1 MTESSQP
8 TLSHNAERR
17 QYELH
22 LNGELVALAAYTL
35 SGGTVVLNH
44 TETAP
49 AHQGQGYAAQ
59 VMEFALNDVRSQ
71 GLRANPQCSFAA
83 QFVADHPEYADLVAR

>member
-8 TLSHNAERR
+8 TLRHNAERR

-22 LNGELVALAAYTL
+22 LNGELVALAAYAR

>member
-22 LNGELVALAAYTL
+22 LNGELVALAAYAL
-35 SGGTVVLNH
+35 SGGTVALNH

-49 AHQGQGYAAQ
+49 ARQGQGYAAQ
-59 VMEFALNDVRSQ
+59 VMAFALNDIRTQ
-71 GLRANPQCSFAA
+71 GLKASPQCSFAA
-83 QFVADHPEYADLVAR
+83 QFVMDHTEYADLVAR

>member
-8 TLSHNAERR
+8 TLSHNAERQ

-35 SGGTVVLNH
+35 GGGTVVLNH

-59 VMEFALNDVRSQ
+59 VMEFALIDVRTQ

-83 QFVADHPEYADLVAR
+83 QFVADHPEYADLVAH

>member
-22 LNGELVALAAYTL
+22 LNGELVALASYTL

-49 AHQGQGYAAQ
+49 AHQGQGCAAQ